1 MLPARAVSFL
11 VGIPLVL
18 LGIAVGS
25 SLRPHILVPWVFAV
39 MAVGLFQRGQRFYAV
54 LALLILP
61 LVMHSFQTRWG
72 MDYSVEGPLTLA
84 KQQAHTLGD
93 VSGGSNIEYG
103 GAGPLFFVSG
113 FVALFFRPFPW
124 QVGSLRMILAML
136 ETYVTT
142 ALLLGS
148 LVWMIKP
155 EGRYALKLSEIQVA
169 ILATLVFC
177 VFFSYLPNEG
187 LIVRQRVQAMPALLA
202 LVVLPRWQRKDF
214 LQRLRVQMQRLA
226 GERLVFLK

>member
-1 MLPARAVSFL
+1 M
-11 VGIPLVL
+11 
-18 LGIAVGS
+18 
-25 SLRPHILVPWVFAV
+25 
-39 MAVGLFQRGQRFYAV
+39 
-54 LALLILP
+54 
-61 LVMHSFQTRWG
+61 
-72 MDYSVEGPLTLA
+72 E
-84 KQQAHTLGD
+84 
-93 VSGGSNIEYG
+93 
-103 GAGPLFFVSG
+103 
-113 FVALFFRPFPW
+113 
-124 QVGSLRMILAML
+124 VGSLRMILAML

-142 ALLLGS
+142 ASLLGS